1 MKQTM
6 NIKQF
11 LPMAAVLTAVV
22 LWGSSF
28 SAMRTVLN
36 DLDPMAAI
44 FLRLFIASLCLLPF
58 AWKLIPRNLKKGD
71 WKILGAMVLFQPC
84 LYFMFESRALV
95 YTTSSQAG
103 IVSACLPLM
112 VALAAWIFLSEAINA
127 KIIVGLVMSI
137 TGVGLLTIF
146 QDKGVTAPN
155 PLLGN
160 FLELLAMVSA
170 CGYMILVKQLSSR
183 YNTWTLTGIQ
193 VAGGTLFFLP
203 GIQPLLAAN
212 PAIWTLKLI
221 LLLFFL
227 GSCVSLGA
235 FGLYN
240 YGIKTLSVS
249 RASICINLIPVIAI
263 TLGWVF
269 LGETLNLKQGIAA
282 GIVISGVVLSNYKSR
297 N

>member
-1 MKQTM
+1 
-6 NIKQF
+6 
-11 LPMAAVLTAVV
+11 MAAILTAVL

-28 SAMRTVLN
+28 SAMRIVLN
-36 DLDPMAAI
+36 DLDPLAAI
-44 FLRLFIASLCLLPF
+44 FLRLLLATLCILPF
-58 AWKLIPRNLKKGD
+58 AGKLIPKSFQKGD

-84 LYFMFESRALV
+84 LYFLFESRALI

-112 VALAAWIFLSEAINA
+112 VAVAAWIFLSEAMDA
-127 KIIVGLVMSI
+127 KIIIGLVLSI
-137 TGVGLLTIF
+137 TGVALLTVF
-146 QDKGVTAPN
+146 QVRGVTAPN
-155 PLLGN
+155 PALGN
-160 FLELLAMVSA
+160 LLELMAMVSA

-183 YNTWTLTGIQ
+183 YNTWTLTAMQ

-203 GIQPLLAAN
+203 GILPLLSAD
-212 PAIWTLKLI
+212 PGIWRMKLI
-221 LLLFFL
+221 LLLLFL
-227 GSCVSLGA
+227 GPCVSLGA

-240 YGIKTLSVS
+240 YGIRTVSVS

-263 TLGWVF
+263 ILGWIF

-282 GIVISGVVLSNYKSR
+282 GIVIFGVVLSNHGS